1 MTAGEEPGYGIGAV
15 ARRLGVPAPTLRTW
29 NLRYGIGPSRRSPGG
44 HRRYDT
50 GDLRRLEE
58 MNRLIRAGV
67 PAADAA
73 REVLRAAVAPVEGR
87 AGGGP
92 ASVPPGGTDRHP
104 LPTAPGDRS
113 RKTLPSV
120 PRDPGRETLPPV
132 PQDPGRETF
141 PTAPGDRR
149 KTFPSVPRDPG
160 RETLPPASGHPGR
173 ETLPPAPP
181 EARTEIPTAA
191 MLARAAVALDSQ
203 AVADWIGAA
212 LGRHGVMWTWEN
224 LVRPVFGTICRRQAE
239 TGASVE
245 VEHLFSDRVLA
256 ALARLVERP
265 ARPVNE
271 RPVLLACAE
280 DEQHSLPIYALAAAL
295 TVDHH
300 VETRVLGARTP
311 YPALADAMRR
321 LGPAVVFVWSQIPA
335 TGDPAPLASLPLLRP
350 ASRVIAGGGGWREGL
365 PQSVPHVT
373 SFREALTRISAA
385 LR

>member
-1 MTAGEEPGYGIGAV
+1 MDEQGQVTAGEEPGYGIGAV

-29 NLRYGIGPSRRSPGG
+29 NLRYGIGPSHRSPGG
-44 HRRYDT
+44 HRRYDA

-73 REVLRAAVAPVEGR
+73 REVLRAAAVPVKGR

-92 ASVPPGGTDRHP
+92 ASVPPGGTDRH
-104 LPTAPGDRS
+104 
-113 RKTLPSV
+113 
-120 PRDPGRETLPPV
+120 TLPPV
-132 PQDPGRETF
+132 PEDRGRE
-141 PTAPGDRR
+141 
-149 KTFPSVPRDPG
+149 TFPSVPRDPD
-160 RETLPPASGHPGR
+160 REAFPPAR
-173 ETLPPAPP
+173 P

-212 LGRHGVMWTWEN
+212 LDRHGVMWTWEN

-321 LGPAVVFVWSQIPA
+321 LGPAAVFVWSQLPA

-350 ASRVIAGGGGWREGL
+350 ASHVIAGGGGWREGL
-365 PQSVPHVT
+365 PPLVPHVT

>member
-1 MTAGEEPGYGIGAV
+1 MDERGQVTAEEEPGYGIGAV

-44 HRRYDT
+44 HRRYDA

-58 MNRLIRAGV
+58 MNRLIRAGM

-73 REVLRAAVAPVEGR
+73 REVLRAAVVPVEGR
-87 AGGGP
+87 AGAP
-92 ASVPPGGTDRHP
+92 ASVPPGRTDRVAERAGGGPMPVPPGRTDRH
-104 LPTAPGDRS
+104 A
-113 RKTLPSV
+113 
-120 PRDPGRETLPPV
+120 LPPF
-132 PQDPGRETF
+132 PPDPGRETF
-141 PTAPGDRR
+141 P
-149 KTFPSVPRDPG
+149 
-160 RETLPPASGHPGR
+160 
-173 ETLPPAPP
+173 PAPAETRP
-181 EARTEIPTAA
+181 EIPTAA

-212 LGRHGVMWTWEN
+212 LARHGVMWTWEN
-224 LVRPVFGTICRRQAE
+224 LVLPVFETICRRQAE
-239 TGASVE
+239 TGASIE

-256 ALARLVERP
+256 ALTRLVERP

-280 DEQHSLPIYALAAAL
+280 DEQHSLPVYALAAVL
-295 TVDHH
+295 TTDHH

-321 LGPAVVFVWSQIPA
+321 LGPAAVFVWSQISA

-350 ASRVIAGGGGWREGL
+350 ASRVIAGGGGWWEGL
-365 PQSVPHVT
+365 PPSVPHVT
-373 SFREALTRISAA
+373 SFRDALTRISAA
-385 LR
+385 LH